1 MCGQGALGGNGVRVA
16 AGCEWEKVLALIDY
30 ILGVYWDAKRSG
42 DWEALERTLLAVRER
57 LYYYT
62 IDEIKAELGL

>member
-1 MCGQGALGGNGVRVA
+1 M
-16 AGCEWEKVLALIDY
+16 GCEREKVLALIDY